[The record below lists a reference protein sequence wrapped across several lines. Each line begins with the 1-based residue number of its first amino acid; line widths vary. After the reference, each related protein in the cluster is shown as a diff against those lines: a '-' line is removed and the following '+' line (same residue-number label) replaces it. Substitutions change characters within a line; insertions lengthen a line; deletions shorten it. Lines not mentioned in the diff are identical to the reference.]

1 MEISGK
7 NIIVTGAAGGIGSS
21 ITKNLL
27 ENNAVVAAVSIN
39 KDKLNLLKDRC
50 STMADNLICY
60 CGDVGDIEFVKNVTE
75 DFLNHYN
82 KIDILINNASIL
94 LDAPLI
100 GISKGK
106 LRKLPLENWNK
117 TIASNLTGVF
127 YFSREVAE
135 KMFMKRTK
143 GLIINVS
150 SISSVG
156 NSGQTAYAAAKAG
169 VNALTVTWAS
179 ELSLF
184 GIRVAGIAPGLIDTE
199 MPRKAMTEKN
209 LSKWIN
215 KSLVKRLGL
224 PEEVAQGI
232 VFIIQNDFFS
242 GRILEIDGGLRL

>member
-82 KIDILINNASIL
+82 KIDILIN
-94 LDAPLI
+94 
-100 GISKGK
+100 
-106 LRKLPLENWNK
+106 LENWNK

-199 MPRKAMTEKN
+199 MPRKAMSEKK
-209 LSKWIN
+209 LSEWIR
-215 KSLVKRLGL
+215 KSHVKRLGL

-232 VFIIQNDFFS
+232 LFIIQNDFFS